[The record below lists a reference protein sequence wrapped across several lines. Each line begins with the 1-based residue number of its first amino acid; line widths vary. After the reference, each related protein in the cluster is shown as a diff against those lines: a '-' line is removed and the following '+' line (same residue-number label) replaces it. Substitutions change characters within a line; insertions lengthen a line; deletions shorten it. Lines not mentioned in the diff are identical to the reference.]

1 MAEQLKG
8 APVAAALCEKAKE
21 IAKKLS
27 VTPTLAIVRVGNK
40 EDDLYYQR
48 SAIKRCEGVGQQV
61 KVIELSEDVTEKQLI
76 GEIEALNIDTAIHGV
91 LLLRPLPKH
100 IDENKVCNTLCPE
113 KDIDGITDGSLAGV
127 FTGNGV
133 GYPPCTAAACIEILD
148 YYNIPTTGKKAT
160 VVGRSLVVGKPVAM
174 MLTGRNATVTIC
186 HTKTAD
192 MSAECKAADILI
204 VSAGRASVIKE
215 EHLCDNQTVVDVGIN
230 VDESGKLCG
239 DVCSAAAESKNL
251 SYTPVPGG
259 VGAVTTAVLAYNLAK
274 AANALNNA

>member
-8 APVAAALCEKAKE
+8 AAVAAALCEKAKN
-21 IAKKLS
+21 IAQQAS
-27 VTPTLAIVRVGNK
+27 VIPTLAIVRVGNK

-48 SAIKRCEGVGQQV
+48 SAVKRCEGIGQQV
-61 KVIELSEDVTEKQLI
+61 KILEFNQDVCEDELIAEIKKLNEDN
-76 GEIEALNIDTAIHGV
+76 GIHGV

-100 IDENKVCNTLCPE
+100 IDENKVCNTLCSK
-113 KDIDGITDGSLAGV
+113 KDIDGITDASLAGV

-133 GYPPCTAAACIEILD
+133 GYPPCTARACIVIFD
-148 YYNIPTTGKKAT
+148 HYNINLTGKKAA

-192 MSAECKAADILI
+192 MAAECKNADILI
-204 VSAGRASVIKE
+204 VSAGRAEVIKE
-215 EHLCDNQTVVDVGIN
+215 EHLNNKQIVVDVGIN
-230 VDESGKLCG
+230 VDDDGKLCG
-239 DVCSAAAESKNL
+239 DVKATAAESYEL

-259 VGAVTTAVLAYNLAK
+259 VGAVTTAVLAYQLAQ
-274 AANALNNA
+274 AAGKLC

>member
-1 MAEQLKG
+1 MTEQLKG

-21 IAKKLS
+21 IAEQIS
-27 VTPTLAIVRVGNK
+27 VIPTLAIVRVGNK

-48 SAIKRCEGVGQQV
+48 SAVKRCEGIGQQV
-61 KVIELSEDVTEKQLI
+61 RVVELSDDITEQQLI
-76 GEIEALNIDTAIHGV
+76 DEVKLLNNDNSIHGV

-133 GYPPCTAAACIEILD
+133 GYPPCTAAACIEMLD
-148 YYNIPTTGKKAT
+148 YYNITTTGKKAT

-174 MLTGRNATVTIC
+174 MLIGRNATVTTC

-192 MSAECKAADILI
+192 MAAECKAADILI
-204 VSAGRASVIKE
+204 VSAGRAAVIKE
-215 EHLCDNQTVVDVGIN
+215 EHLSDNQTVVDVGIN
-230 VDESGKLCG
+230 VDENGKLCG
-239 DVCSAAAESKNL
+239 DVCAQAAESKQL

-259 VGAVTTAVLAYNLAK
+259 VGAVTTAVLAVHLAK
-274 AANALNNA
+274 AAKTLN